1 MPDDNPVACCLSDAE
16 LRKRE
21 ATLLAQFKS
30 ALTATEEL
38 PDGYA
43 FRIPGEKRW
52 LALVADLI
60 MAERECCPFLTFQL
74 TAEPK
79 MGALTIR
86 MTGPDWCQGVP
97 EVHSSVS
104 PSARSLTFT
113 LQEERILNLAE
124 FRPKQRWVAS
134 IG

>member
-16 LRKRE
+16 FRKRE

-38 PDGYA
+38 PDGYS
-43 FRIPGEKRW
+43 FRIPGERRW

-86 MTGPDWCQGVP
+86 ITGPDGTKP
-97 EVHSSVS
+97 FLKS
-104 PSARSLTFT
+104 
-113 LQEERILNLAE
+113 IL
-124 FRPKQRWVAS
+124 V
-134 IG
+134 

>member
-1 MPDDNPVACCLSDAE
+1 VPDDNPVACCLSDAE

-43 FRIPGEKRW
+43 FRIPGEKTW
-52 LALVADLI
+52 LALATDLI
-60 MAERECCPFLTFQL
+60 AAERECCPFLTFQL
-74 TAEPK
+74 TAEPN

-86 MTGPDWCQGVP
+86 ITGPEGTK
-97 EVHSSVS
+97 EFLKSILVS
-104 PSARSLTFT
+104 
-113 LQEERILNLAE
+113 
-124 FRPKQRWVAS
+124 
-134 IG
+134 

>member
-1 MPDDNPVACCLSDAE
+1 MKHASDDIPVACCLSDAE
-16 LRKRE
+16 VRKRE

-43 FRIPGEKRW
+43 FRLPGEKRW

-60 MAERECCPFLTFQL
+60 IAERECCPFLTFQL

-79 MGALTIR
+79 MGALAVR
-86 MTGPDWCQGVP
+86 MTGPGGTKDFLKTVLFKP
-97 EVHSSVS
+97 DASV
-104 PSARSLTFT
+104 
-113 LQEERILNLAE
+113 
-124 FRPKQRWVAS
+124 
-134 IG
+134 

>member
-1 MPDDNPVACCLSDAE
+1 VSDDNPVACCLSDAE

-30 ALTATEEL
+30 ALTAAEEL

-52 LALVADLI
+52 LAVVADLI

-79 MGALTIR
+79 MGALTLRI
-86 MTGPDWCQGVP
+86 TGSDGTKDFLK
-97 EVHSSVS
+97 S
-104 PSARSLTFT
+104 
-113 LQEERILNLAE
+113 ILM
-124 FRPKQRWVAS
+124 
-134 IG
+134 

>member
-1 MPDDNPVACCLSDAE
+1 MKHASDDIPIACCLSHAE

-38 PDGYA
+38 ADGYS
-43 FRIPGEKRW
+43 FRLPGEKRW

-60 MAERECCPFLTFQL
+60 IAERECCPFLTFQL

-79 MGALTIR
+79 MGALAVR
-86 MTGPDWCQGVP
+86 MTGPDGAKEFLRTILCEP
-97 EVHSSVS
+97 E
-104 PSARSLTFT
+104 
-113 LQEERILNLAE
+113 
-124 FRPKQRWVAS
+124 RPL
-134 IG
+134 

>member
-30 ALTATEEL
+30 ALTANEEL

-43 FRIPGEKRW
+43 FRLPGEKRW
-52 LALVADLI
+52 LVAELI
-60 MAERECCPFLTFQL
+60 MAERECCPFLKFQL

-79 MGALTIR
+79 MGALTVRI
-86 MTGPDWCQGVP
+86 TGPDGTK
-97 EVHSSVS
+97 EFLKSI
-104 PSARSLTFT
+104 LT
-113 LQEERILNLAE
+113 
-124 FRPKQRWVAS
+124 
-134 IG
+134 

>member
-1 MPDDNPVACCLSDAE
+1 VPDDNPVACCLSEAE

-43 FRIPGEKRW
+43 FRLPGEKRW

-60 MAERECCPFLTFQL
+60 RQGDAILMQPLLLHASSTARLRSGRRVVHLEFAAEELPNGL
-74 TAEPK
+74 
-79 MGALTIR
+79 
-86 MTGPDWCQGVP
+86 
-97 EVHSSVS
+97 
-104 PSARSLTFT
+104 
-113 LQEERILNLAE
+113 
-124 FRPKQRWVAS
+124 RWRDRV
-134 IG
+134 

>member
-1 MPDDNPVACCLSDAE
+1 MLVVVEECSTDNHAKSLRRFREREGRRMPDDNPVACCLPDAE

-21 ATLLAQFKS
+21 GTLLAQFKS
-30 ALTATEEL
+30 ALTTTEEL

-43 FRIPGEKRW
+43 FRVPGEKRW

-79 MGALTIR
+79 MGALTVR
-86 MTGPDWCQGVP
+86 MTGPDGTK
-97 EVHSSVS
+97 EFLKS
-104 PSARSLTFT
+104 
-113 LQEERILNLAE
+113 ILM
-124 FRPKQRWVAS
+124 
-134 IG
+134 

>member
-1 MPDDNPVACCLSDAE
+1 MRLRERERYRVPDDNPVACCLSDAE
-16 LRKRE
+16 LRQRE

-60 MAERECCPFLTFQL
+60 MAERESPPFLTFQL

-86 MTGPDWCQGVP
+86 MTGPDGTK
-97 EVHSSVS
+97 EFLKS
-104 PSARSLTFT
+104 
-113 LQEERILNLAE
+113 IL
-124 FRPKQRWVAS
+124 V
-134 IG
+134 